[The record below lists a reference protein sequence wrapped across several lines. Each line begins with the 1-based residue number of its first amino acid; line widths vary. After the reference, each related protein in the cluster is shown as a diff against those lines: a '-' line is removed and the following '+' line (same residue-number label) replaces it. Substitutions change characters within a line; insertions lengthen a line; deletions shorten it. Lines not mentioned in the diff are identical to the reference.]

1 MKKII
6 GALAIAAI
14 VGGGAYT
21 ASAATSTEKTSMRA
35 QLTDAQKQ
43 ILEQIK
49 TLKDQG
55 KDIEATALAEAN
67 GLDKGFK
74 RRPKATDAEIAS
86 MKAIRTA
93 IEAGDYTTFTT
104 AISGT
109 PAEGKVD
116 QATFAELVNVHNL
129 QKQARTAAQ
138 AFGENHKDLM
148 MLVGPGG
155 HDMAK

>member
-14 VGGGAYT
+14 VGTGAYSV
-21 ASAATSTEKTSMRA
+21 SAATSEKASMRA

-49 TLKDQG
+49 TLRSEG
-55 KDIEATALAEAN
+55 KDIEAAALAEAN

-86 MKAIRTA
+86 MKAIRSA
-93 IEAGDYTTFTT
+93 IEAGDYNAFVS
-104 AISGT
+104 AIAGT

-116 QATFAELVNVHNL
+116 QTTFSELVNIHNL
-129 QKQARTAAQ
+129 RKQAEDASKTFADKHQ
-138 AFGENHKDLM
+138 DLM
-148 MLVGPGG
+148 MLVGPHG
-155 HDMAK
+155 H